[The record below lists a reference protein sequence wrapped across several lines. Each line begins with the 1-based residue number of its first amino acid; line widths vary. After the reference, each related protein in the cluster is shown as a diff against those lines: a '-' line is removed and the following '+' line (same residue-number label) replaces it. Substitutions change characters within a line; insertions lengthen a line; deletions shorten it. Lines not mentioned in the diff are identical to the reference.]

1 MKNSEKEVDGI
12 VEALVGDLRIG
23 EKYYF
28 FTVTYHYI
36 GRVSKLTDRTVTIEE
51 AQIIS
56 TAGDAV
62 DAVSNI
68 LNGKAKPAQSETPNK
83 PISIWLQSLTTTIK
97 F

>member
-12 VEALVGDLRIG
+12 VDSLTGDLRLG

-36 GRVSKLTDRTVTIEE
+36 GRVSKLTDRTVTITDAEIVS
-51 AQIIS
+51 A
-56 TAGDAV
+56 AGDAV
-62 DAVSNI
+62 DSVSKI
-68 LNGKAKPAQSETPNK
+68 LNGKIKPAQSETPGK
-83 PISIWLQSLTTTIK
+83 LVTIWLQSLTTTIK